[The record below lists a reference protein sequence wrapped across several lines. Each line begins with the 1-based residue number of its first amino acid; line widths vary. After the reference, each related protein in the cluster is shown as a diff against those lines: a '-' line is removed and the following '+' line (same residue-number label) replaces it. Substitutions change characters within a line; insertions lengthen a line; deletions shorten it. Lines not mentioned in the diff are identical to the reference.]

1 MTADSGMAGPWP
13 EMARVWPQI
22 GPPLRPVSEDIG
34 FCRAAVADWV
44 RCHGAPRV
52 LLLGVTPELY
62 RLPWPKGT
70 GLLAVDRAQ
79 AMIDRVWPGPAEA
92 VRCADWL
99 SISLPRASRD
109 IVLCDGGLH
118 LVSYPEGQ
126 GRLVRI
132 LRDILAADGLCILRL
147 YVPPAQRETPDAV
160 LRDLLDGKV
169 SSLNILKL
177 RLGMS
182 LMEEASRGVRLGT
195 VWQTLHQA
203 APDLA
208 ALAARIGWTPEH
220 ALAINT
226 YRESEARYSFASVR
240 EVCGL
245 FCRAPGGFRL
255 QGVNTPSYE
264 LGERCPTVVLQR
276 SDLGPRA

>member
-1 MTADSGMAGPWP
+1 
-13 EMARVWPQI
+13 MARVWPQN
-22 GPPLRPVSEDIG
+22 GPPLRPVNEDIG
-34 FCRAAVADWV
+34 FCRQAVADWV
-44 RCHGAPRV
+44 RGHGAPRV

-70 GLLAVDRAQ
+70 DFLAVDRTQ

-109 IVLCDGGLH
+109 VALCDGGWH

-126 GRLVRI
+126 SRLVRN
-132 LRDILAADGLCILRL
+132 LRDILSAGGLCILRL
-147 YVPPAQRETPDAV
+147 YVPPTQRESPDAV
-160 LRDLLDGKV
+160 LRDLLEGKV
-169 SSLNILKL
+169 SSLYILKL

-182 LMEEASRGVRLGT
+182 LMEDALQGVRLGT

-203 APDLA
+203 APDLV
-208 ALAARIGWTPEH
+208 ALAASIGWTPEH

-226 YRESEARYSFASVR
+226 YRESEARYSFSSVR
-240 EVCGL
+240 EVCDL
-245 FCRAPGGFRL
+245 FCRAPGGFKLRA
-255 QGVNTPSYE
+255 VNTPSYE
-264 LGERCPTVVLQR
+264 LGERCPTVVFQR
-276 SDLGPRA
+276 NDLATGA

>member
-1 MTADSGMAGPWP
+1 VTTVSGEAGHWP

-22 GPPLRPVSEDIG
+22 GPPLRPVSEDIA
-34 FCRAAVADWV
+34 FCREAVADWV

-62 RLPWPKGT
+62 RLPWPQGT
-70 GLLAVDRAQ
+70 DVLAVDRAQ
-79 AMIDRVWPGPAEA
+79 AMIDRVWPGPAAA

-109 IVLCDGGLH
+109 IALCDGGLH
-118 LVSYPEGQ
+118 LISYPQGQ
-126 GRLVRI
+126 RRLVRI
-132 LRDILAADGLCILRL
+132 LRDLLSAEGLCILRL
-147 YVPPAQRETPDAV
+147 YVPPAQRESPEAV
-160 LRDLLDGKV
+160 LRDLLGGKV

-182 LMEEASRGVRLGT
+182 LMENASQGVRLGT

-208 ALAARIGWTPEH
+208 ALAARLDWTPEH
-220 ALAINT
+220 TLAINT

-240 EVCGL
+240 EVCDL

-255 QGVNTPSYE
+255 RAVKTPSYE
-264 LGERCPTVVLQR
+264 LGEQCPTVVLQR
-276 SDLGPRA
+276 SDREPGT